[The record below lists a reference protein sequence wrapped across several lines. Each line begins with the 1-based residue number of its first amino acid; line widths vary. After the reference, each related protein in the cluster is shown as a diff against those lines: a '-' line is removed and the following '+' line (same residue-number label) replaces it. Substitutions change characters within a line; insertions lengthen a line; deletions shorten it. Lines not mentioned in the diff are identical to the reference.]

1 MLKSAVFFAIL
12 DDETRATEETVPST
26 DDAVIAKDDD
36 NSTARNLAEEEN
48 SFVQPNGDI
57 EMEDD
62 NADRNIQLPTDVG
75 QEILTSAETNANDKE
90 SASLPI
96 AKESVEPEDIEME
109 NTETTGLDN
118 TNSIPHPE
126 IERRDIN
133 ETTEEND
140 LLGSVK
146 DLPPNEGG
154 EELVTA
160 SPSQD
165 TPLSEALHQEEPQET
180 VPLVEGPTKTVPGEN
195 EPGENQNAEME
206 TEQ

>member
-36 NSTARNLAEEEN
+36 NSTARNLTEEEN

-62 NADRNIQLPTDVG
+62 NADRNIQLPSDVG

-96 AKESVEPEDIEME
+96 AKECVEPEDIEME

-146 DLPPNEGG
+146 DLPPNGGG

-195 EPGENQNAEME
+195 QNAEME

>member
-36 NSTARNLAEEEN
+36 NSTARNLTEEEN
-48 SFVQPNGDI
+48 SFVQANGDI
-57 EMEDD
+57 EMEDG
-62 NADRNIQLPTDVG
+62 NADRNIQLPSDVG

-96 AKESVEPEDIEME
+96 AKEGVEPEDIEMA

-118 TNSIPHPE
+118 TNSIPHPG

-160 SPSQD
+160 SPLQN
-165 TPLSEALHQEEPQET
+165 TPSPEALHQEEPQET
-180 VPLVEGPTKTVPGEN
+180 LVEGPTETVPGEK